1 VKPLRIFFTTYLPD
15 RTDSRTEDIPGDTG
29 DISMTPF
36 RFITILLVLTGALI
50 FAAGCTSPFPGGNV
64 TPAAT
69 PAGDQIAASYKV
81 TLHQPDAR
89 SEYIHMDTDIYNIG
103 EVVEFTVTNDGSGT
117 LVCAGDPPSFSV
129 KFQGINGA
137 WATRMG
143 TDTPDTAKKSSLK
156 PGASTS
162 IYRFVTDGW
171 DPGRYRIE
179 HDCGVVR
186 EFILKPNPA
195 LAATPTETIPPE
207 TANTTLTATGNATPG
222 SPAGAPPNATVTLPF
237 NTKGLPTT
245 SLP

>member
-1 VKPLRIFFTTYLPD
+1 MPQHA
-15 RTDSRTEDIPGDTG
+15 RT
-29 DISMTPF
+29 
-36 RFITILLVLTGALI
+36 LLIIALMAALL

-69 PAGDQIAASYKV
+69 PAGDQVAASYKV

-89 SEYIHMDTDIYNIG
+89 SDYIHMDTDIYNIG

-117 LVCAGDPPSFSV
+117 LDCAGDPPSFSV
-129 KFQGINGA
+129 KFQGTSGA

-143 TDTPDTAKKSSLK
+143 TDTPDTTKKSFLK
-156 PGASTS
+156 PGESTA
-162 IYRFVTDGW
+162 IYRFVTDSW
-171 DPGRYRIE
+171 DPGRYRIV

-195 LAATPTETIPPE
+195 LAATPTDTIPPE
-207 TANTTLTATGNATPG
+207 IANTTLTAPVNATPG
-222 SPAGAPPNATVTLPF
+222 SPAGAPANATVTLPPS
-237 NTKGLPTT
+237 TKGLPTT